1 MAFLGGIGK
10 ALGLSGEFG
19 KGLVGGLSSSLA
31 EGFDDD
37 MKRTKDNVD
46 NLVLESYKGGRT
58 EKLRFDKEY
67 KENETIIKQIA
78 STIGGPD
85 GVKHPQAYDGA
96 QFLITTYGI
105 DGAVKMADK
114 LNNAYLA
121 TSRHPIESLQLVQKN
136 DRGAITSSMLANEI
150 TAPVSLP
157 DMAELGKSAN
167 VGIMKSNFL
176 GPAYDAS
183 GEIEQRSNALLQASG
198 IDIDKEVMVVPS
210 TVQGKIDPLVLGM
223 LDNPTAERLRLNR
236 VIIENDKLGD
246 NKDLKLEANA
256 LDMIKSLD
264 SGLEALKKGEFLS
277 PKDFEYK
284 IDTYKSEIASIY
296 NLTKTQAGPYKRFSE
311 LKGSPEQ
318 IKIANTASR
327 YYANAFNFA
336 LKNGSVKEGSSQY
349 EILVRE
355 AIADNRKII
364 MSNDNGVFVFKID
377 DGDTGKFM
385 NEADLSILTKKKT
398 NQLDKDNNG
407 MPGSTKNDTTTV
419 FTVSE
424 IGAKIARDIKRN
436 PKAGDQNKDAWLIS
450 WRKENPIKDG
460 ETGKLYYVRGAQEF
474 MKFMRNLG

>member
-1 MAFLGGIGK
+1 MAFLGSVGK
-10 ALGLSGEFG
+10 ALGLDSEFG
-19 KGLVGGLSSSLA
+19 KGLVEGAAEGLA
-31 EGFDDD
+31 EGIKDDIA
-37 MKRTKDNVD
+37 RTKNNVD
-46 NLVLESYKGGRT
+46 NLVLESYKGGKA
-58 EKLRFDKEY
+58 EKVRFDKEY
-67 KENETIIKQIA
+67 KENEKLIKQIA
-78 STIGGPD
+78 STVGGAD
-85 GVKHPQAYDGA
+85 GIKHPQAYDGA

-105 DGAVKMADK
+105 DGAVKMANTLDK
-114 LNNAYLA
+114 AYLS
-121 TSRHPIESLQLVQKN
+121 TSRHPIDSLNLIQRN
-136 DRGAITSSMLANEI
+136 DKGAITASMLANDI

-157 DMAELGKSAN
+157 DMAALGQSAN
-167 VGIMKSNFL
+167 VGIMKSNFF

-198 IDIDKEVMVVPS
+198 IDINKKVMVVPS

-424 IGAKIARDIKRN
+424 IGTKIARDIKRN
-436 PKAGDQNKDAWLIS
+436 PKAGDQNKDKWVSAW
-450 WRKENPIKDG
+450 RTENPIQSG
-460 ETGKLYYVRGAQEF
+460 EAPFQYFARARAAFNDF
-474 MKFMRNLG
+474 MTSLG

>member
-58 EKLRFDKEY
+58 EKVRFDKEY

-121 TSRHPIESLQLVQKN
+121 TSRHPIDSLQLVQKN

-150 TAPVSLP
+150 TTPVSLP
-157 DMAELGKSAN
+157 DMAALGKSAN

-198 IDIDKEVMVVPS
+198 IDIDKEVISVPEALK
-210 TVQGKIDPLVLGM
+210 GNIDPLILGM
-223 LDNPTAERLRLNR
+223 LENPTAELLRLNK
-236 VIIENDKLGD
+236 VINQNDKLGKD
-246 NKDLKLEANA
+246 KDLDLEKRALGMITSLQASVDALKRGEYLKPNDFENKVGSYKNTMAGRWKLKTAANA
-256 LDMIKSLD
+256 FKSYKDVNGTPAQLGVLDK
-264 SGLEALKKGEFLS
+264 
-277 PKDFEYK
+277 
-284 IDTYKSEIASIY
+284 
-296 NLTKTQAGPYKRFSE
+296 
-311 LKGSPEQ
+311 
-318 IKIANTASR
+318 ASR
-327 YYANAFNFA
+327 YYATAFNFA
-336 LKNGSVKEGSSQY
+336 MKNASATGDFNQY
-349 EILVRE
+349 DTIIRQ
-355 AIADNRKII
+355 AMIDNKKII
-364 MSNDNGVFVFKID
+364 MSNDNGVFIFKAD
-377 DGDTGKFM
+377 DTDTGKYLTSD
-385 NEADLSILTKKKT
+385 EISKLLKGEPDPLLSNPI
-398 NQLDKDNNG
+398 
-407 MPGSTKNDTTTV
+407 PGSKTKITEKSTLK
-419 FTVSE
+419 E
-424 IGAKIARDIKRN
+424 ISDKIAADMKID
-436 PKAGDQNKDAWLIS
+436 PKAANFNKDKWMTAWN
-450 WRKENPIKDG
+450 KENLRPEGVNGTQHYQRGLG
-460 ETGKLYYVRGAQEF
+460 EFEAFKES
-474 MKFMRNLG
+474 LG

>member
-121 TSRHPIESLQLVQKN
+121 TSRHPIASLQLVQKN
-136 DRGAITSSMLANEI
+136 DRGAITSSMLANEF

-474 MKFMRNLG
+474 MNFMRNLG

>member
-19 KGLVGGLSSSLA
+19 KGLVGGFSSSLA

-150 TAPVSLP
+150 TTPVSLP
-157 DMAELGKSAN
+157 DMAALGKSAN

-198 IDIDKEVMVVPS
+198 IDINKKVMVVPS

-474 MKFMRNLG
+474 MNFMRNLG